1 LRTEPRAFLDWAKR
15 SGIECPCELEQHV
28 TSTTPVARVNDP
40 AQTPHEVVTKEKPLL
55 TRERD
60 TVLKMLGGMA
70 LKKYGYDPQ
79 AVRNPGITAIVAD
92 LDAAGVHV
100 DVDPVRKWIR
110 EAADNLP
117 PEALEDR

>member
-1 LRTEPRAFLDWAKR
+1 M
-15 SGIECPCELEQHV
+15 
-28 TSTTPVARVNDP
+28 
-40 AQTPHEVVTKEKPLL
+40 VTKGKPLL

-100 DVDPVRKWIR
+100 DVDTVRKWIR

-117 PEALEDR
+117 PEALED